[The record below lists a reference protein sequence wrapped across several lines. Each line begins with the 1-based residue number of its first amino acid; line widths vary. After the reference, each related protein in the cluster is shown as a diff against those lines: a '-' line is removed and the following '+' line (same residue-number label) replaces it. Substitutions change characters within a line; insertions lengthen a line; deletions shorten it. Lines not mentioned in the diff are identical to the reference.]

1 MFLLVLVVLVMFFNV
16 LGSSQ
21 TLVLKRYISV
31 IGMYEKRGTSLF
43 LLDSSHNH
51 ILFIYSIDERVFN
64 IVFLLYITN
73 PMQIHAGK
81 QVSKQLSI
89 TVHD

>member
-51 ILFIYSIDERVFN
+51 ILFIYSIDVGICIIAAMHNSHFANLGIFR
-64 IVFLLYITN
+64 
-73 PMQIHAGK
+73 K
-81 QVSKQLSI
+81 KSK
-89 TVHD
+89 

>member
-1 MFLLVLVVLVMFFNV
+1 MFLLVLVVLVMFFHV
-16 LGSSQ
+16 LGSCQ

-51 ILFIYSIDERVFN
+51 ILFIYSIDERVLN
-64 IVFLLYITN
+64 IVFLYDIDFANLGIFRKKAKE
-73 PMQIHAGK
+73 I
-81 QVSKQLSI
+81 
-89 TVHD
+89 